1 MIEHKNPPAV
11 PLLPAQNPPR
21 TSIYEFAPFFTLFRS
36 LWKFL
41 TRKADELHERPPT
54 RMHKPTPAESGEN
67 LPLDIL
73 LFLSSYVSRLQQ
85 RKILDVPTTTALMNS
100 LNVYSETLTALEV
113 RVLNLDSLK
122 KRADVLLRE
131 S

>member
-1 MIEHKNPPAV
+1 
-11 PLLPAQNPPR
+11 
-21 TSIYEFAPFFTLFRS
+21 
-36 LWKFL
+36 
-41 TRKADELHERPPT
+41 
-54 RMHKPTPAESGEN
+54 MHKPTPAESGEN